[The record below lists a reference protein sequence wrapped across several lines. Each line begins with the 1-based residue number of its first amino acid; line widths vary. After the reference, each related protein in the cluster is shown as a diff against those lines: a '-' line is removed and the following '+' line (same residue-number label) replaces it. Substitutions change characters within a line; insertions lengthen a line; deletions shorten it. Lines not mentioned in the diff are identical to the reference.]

1 METMTMTARE
11 QVRARVLW
19 RIGNG
24 ELTVAEGAA
33 LLGLSERQV
42 WRLRR
47 AVVAAGPAG
56 LVHGNRGRPSAR
68 RTPTEVHAAVLA
80 VRDRYGPVNDCHFA
94 ELLAEREGI
103 VIGRETLRA
112 ILRAAGVPSS
122 RRRRPPRY
130 RSRRPRLPAEGA
142 LLQLDGS
149 RHDWLEGRGP
159 WLTLVGAIDDATGM
173 VVGAVFRAH
182 EDSAG
187 YLEVLARV
195 AVGHG
200 LPRAIYRDGHS
211 AFEVTSPRRSGEPD
225 LTQVGRALVELG
237 IASIPAGSPQA
248 KGRIERLW
256 GTFQGRLPVELRLA
270 GVTDLAGANAFLPGY
285 VERHNARFGVPAAD
299 PAPAWRPLPEG
310 LDLDRVLV
318 FKYRRKVA
326 RDHTVRVGSRVLQ
339 LPRRATGAANYAGKL
354 VEVHEALDGSLAAWD
369 GARRLAVSAAPADP
383 GQLRALDDPRAG
395 PGLQPALAELPW
407 TPPADHPWKRVR
419 SDSKLAQRL
428 TDSVGR

>member
-11 QVRARVLW
+11 QERARVLW

-24 ELTVAEGAA
+24 ELTVADGAA

-47 AVVAAGPAG
+47 AVALAGPVG
-56 LVHGNRGRPSAR
+56 LVHGNRGRPSPR
-68 RTPTEVHAAVLA
+68 RTPADIRAAILA
-80 VRDRYGPVNDCHFA
+80 VRAGYGPVNDCHFA

-103 VIGRETLRA
+103 GIGRETLRS
-112 ILRAAGVPSS
+112 ILRAAGVASP
-122 RRRRPPRY
+122 RRRRPPAY

-149 RHDWLEGRGP
+149 RHDWLEDRGP
-159 WLTLVGAIDDATGM
+159 WLTLVGAIDDATGL
-173 VVGAVFRAH
+173 VVGAVFRDQ

-187 YLEVLARV
+187 YLEVLAQVV
-195 AVGHG
+195 ARHG
-200 LPRAIYRDGHS
+200 LPVAIYRDGHS
-211 AFEVTSPRRSGEPD
+211 AFEVTSPRRSGEPE

-256 GTFQGRLPVELRLA
+256 GTFQDRLRVELRLA
-270 GVTDLAGANAFLPGY
+270 GVVDRAGACAFLPGFI
-285 VERHNARFGVPAAD
+285 ERHNARFAVPPAEPEPVWRAVPAD
-299 PAPAWRPLPEG
+299 I
-310 LDLDRVLV
+310 DLGRVLV
-318 FKYRRKVA
+318 FKYRRRVA

-339 LPRRATGAANYAGKL
+339 LARRATGAANYAGKL
-354 VEVHEALDGSLAAWD
+354 VEVHEGLDGSLVGWD
-369 GARRLAVSAAPADP
+369 GERRLAVAAAPPDP
-383 GQLRALDDPRAG
+383 GQLRALDDPRVL
-395 PGLQPALAELPW
+395 PSLVPAAARVPW
-407 TPPADHPWKRVR
+407 IPPPDHPWKRVR

-428 TDSVGR
+428 TDPVGR

>member
-1 METMTMTARE
+1 MTARE
-11 QVRARVLW
+11 QTRARVLW

-33 LLGLSERQV
+33 LLGLSVRQV

-47 AVVAAGPAG
+47 AVAAAGPAG

-68 RTPTEVHAAVLA
+68 RTAAEVHDAILA
-80 VRDRYGPVNDCHFA
+80 VRDRYGPINDCHFA

-103 VIGRETLRA
+103 AIGRETLRA

-130 RSRRPRLPAEGA
+130 RSRRPRLPAEGT

-159 WLTLVGAIDDATGM
+159 WLTLVGAIDDATGT

-187 YLEVLARV
+187 YFEVLAQV

-200 LPRAIYRDGHS
+200 LPCAIYRDGHS

-256 GTFQGRLPVELRLA
+256 GTFQDRLSVELRLA
-270 GVTDLAGANAFLPGY
+270 GVVDLAGANAFLPGF
-285 VERHNARFGVPAAD
+285 VERHNVRFGVPAAD
-299 PAPAWRPLPEG
+299 PTPAWRPLPEG
-310 LDLDRVLV
+310 VDLDRVLV

-354 VEVHEALDGSLAAWD
+354 VEVHVALDGSLVAWD
-369 GARRLAVSAAPADP
+369 GERRLAVSAAPADP

-407 TPPADHPWKRVR
+407 IPPADHPWKRVR

-428 TDSVGR
+428 TDSVGS